1 MKKILIFN
9 DISGLGNCSM
19 SANLPVFSALGHY
32 CMPVITSAY
41 SCQTGFGDFH
51 CFANDKAGAFAKDII
66 AQWTPDAVYSGYC
79 HNSDV
84 VRKISEVK
92 GALPLFVD
100 PVMGDNGKLYPVFD
114 DDYVQQMKKLVRGA
128 FCITPNLTEACLLAD
143 EDYNELQ
150 KHFNTSGFLGT
161 CGKIFAD
168 FTRKTGCGSAVIT
181 GIPCGELIGNVV
193 LRGNE
198 PAAFVT
204 NDRVNVNYSG
214 TGDVFSS
221 VLLGTMLKGYGI
233 VEATQIAANF
243 VGKAAEQT
251 QRERRFGVDFCKVL
265 HLLFRL

>member
-51 CFANDKAGAFAKDII
+51 CFANDKAGVFAKDIV

-84 VRKISEVK
+84 VRQISEVK

-114 DDYVQQMKKLVRGA
+114 DDYVQ
-128 FCITPNLTEACLLAD
+128 
-143 EDYNELQ
+143 
-150 KHFNTSGFLGT
+150 
-161 CGKIFAD
+161 
-168 FTRKTGCGSAVIT
+168 
-181 GIPCGELIGNVV
+181 
-193 LRGNE
+193 
-198 PAAFVT
+198 
-204 NDRVNVNYSG
+204 
-214 TGDVFSS
+214 
-221 VLLGTMLKGYGI
+221 
-233 VEATQIAANF
+233 
-243 VGKAAEQT
+243 
-251 QRERRFGVDFCKVL
+251 
-265 HLLFRL
+265 

>member
-51 CFANDKAGAFAKDII
+51 CFANDKAGVFAKDIV

-84 VRKISEVK
+84 VRQISEAK

-150 KHFNTSGFLGT
+150 KHFNAPGFFG
-161 CGKIFAD
+161 
-168 FTRKTGCGSAVIT
+168 AVRQNL
-181 GIPCGELIGNVV
+181 C
-193 LRGNE
+193 
-198 PAAFVT
+198 
-204 NDRVNVNYSG
+204 
-214 TGDVFSS
+214 
-221 VLLGTMLKGYGI
+221 
-233 VEATQIAANF
+233 
-243 VGKAAEQT
+243 
-251 QRERRFGVDFCKVL
+251 RFHPKDGV
-265 HLLFRL
+265 R